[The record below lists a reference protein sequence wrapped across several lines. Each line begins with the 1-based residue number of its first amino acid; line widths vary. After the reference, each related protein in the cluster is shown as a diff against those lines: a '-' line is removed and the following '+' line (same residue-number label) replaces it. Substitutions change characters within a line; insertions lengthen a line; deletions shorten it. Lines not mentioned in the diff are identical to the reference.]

1 MLDATCLP
9 RGSAVTC
16 NIVVIL
22 KRCTVTVLNLTLH
35 IFRGS
40 AVGNVLDLESK
51 GCWFE
56 PTVRHYFSS
65 NNVPVGIAIFTGEDT
80 QSE

>member
-16 NIVVIL
+16 IIVASIVSL
-22 KRCTVTVLNLTLH
+22 ALYSNCLNPNSH

-40 AVGNVLDLESK
+40 AVGSALDLEFK

-65 NNVPVGIAIFTGEDT
+65 NNVRLLA
-80 QSE
+80 